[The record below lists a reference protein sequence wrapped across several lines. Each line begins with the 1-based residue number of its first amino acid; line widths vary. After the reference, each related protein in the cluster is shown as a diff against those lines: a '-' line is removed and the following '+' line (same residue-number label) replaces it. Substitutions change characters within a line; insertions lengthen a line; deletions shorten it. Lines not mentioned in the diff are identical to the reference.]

1 MKGQQYAVT
10 RTVHVGLQILKTLSD
25 GALKRGRC
33 VLWGGL
39 AVTTMGEG
47 QDTGVFKKSVTGHWQ

>member
-1 MKGQQYAVT
+1 
-10 RTVHVGLQILKTLSD
+10 VHIGLQILKALSD
-25 GALKRGRC
+25 GALESGRR